1 MGMPVKL
8 SDELVLAA
16 RMEAQ
21 ATERTITS
29 QIEHWAKLGRAA
41 EAALSYGEVVKL
53 KLAGFD
59 AEAPVAKAKT
69 SRSEM
74 RKRLESVSHSRARE
88 NVLDALRA
96 AGRPVYEATPDHPG
110 YVTRIEAD
118 GKRMVG
124 RFEGRRFVHQH
135 PPGKEQQIACGC
147 ALSSPAKKV
156 ASR

>member
-16 RMEAQ
+16 RMEAE

-53 KLAGFD
+53 KLAGFN
-59 AEAPVAKAKT
+59 AEAPVAKTKT
-69 SRSEM
+69 NRSDM
-74 RKRLESVSHSRARE
+74 RKRLESMTQTRVRSG
-88 NVLDALRA
+88 VLDALRA

-110 YVTRIEAD
+110 YVTRIDAE
-118 GKRMVG
+118 GQRTVG
-124 RFEGRRFVHQH
+124 RFEGRQFVHQH
-135 PPGKEQQIACGC
+135 PPGKAQEIACGC
-147 ALSSPAKKV
+147 TLSGPAKK
-156 ASR
+156 AATR